1 MPRSELLAALAE
13 AKAASEEAGA
23 REAQVQGLEDQ
34 LARTKELVKAA
45 QLAMGDMV
53 PRAELLAVKA
63 RVDEAEAAIRASGER
78 QRESMEALK
87 EQARQYQGEIE
98 ELKAAMQARRPRRA
112 GAHEAPA
119 AILDGWAMV
128 D

>member
-98 ELKAAMQARRPRRA
+98 ELKAAMQARRPRRV

-119 AILDGWAMV
+119 AIFDGWAMV

>member
-98 ELKAAMQARRPRRA
+98 ELKAAMQARRPRGA
-112 GAHEAPA
+112 DAHEAPA